1 MSPFSFL
8 SSVHLTQR
16 IQSLRDAEASL
27 LDFAKSRFSP
37 PFHPLTAHD
46 ESNHDWEI
54 IDTPITPPSIFR
66 NGSSCQVFDDQ
77 DAVLKLHGVK
87 VVNKRMASDV
97 KQQPAPLVLLHG
109 YANGSLYFYRNLMG
123 LSHFHFG
130 SIYAL
135 DMLGWGLSSR
145 PTFDLQL
152 LGDDNGDTNDDKRSN
167 EHKQV
172 ASAEHFFVESLE
184 SWRKQHDLPK
194 IILAGHSMGGYLSV
208 AYAEKYPQH
217 VERLILLS
225 PVGVPER
232 KEEDGVRINS
242 LPFYMRGIVKIT
254 RYLFEKGVT
263 PGSFLRALPL
273 SKSKSMVDSYILN
286 RLPAIQCEE
295 ERKHLSEYLYQNSML
310 PGSGEYC
317 LSQILTAGAFARIPL
332 VDRIPEIKSNDNK
345 DGMEVHF
352 VYGENDWM
360 DFKGGIDVQRLCFN
374 KRTEWE
380 KQKNNNESPPPKV
393 FLHGV
398 RNAGHLLMLDN
409 YEEFNSALIIA
420 AGGEDRLPSNF
431 PRPVEFVCNE
441 VAASISDSVNCNVKR
456 EVLNEMGASA
466 FFRGSRWDR
475 RLQKKDEEGVNNDAV
490 DDNGCDEKKMEEQL
504 A

>member
-1 MSPFSFL
+1 
-8 SSVHLTQR
+8 
-16 IQSLRDAEASL
+16 
-27 LDFAKSRFSP
+27 
-37 PFHPLTAHD
+37 
-46 ESNHDWEI
+46 
-54 IDTPITPPSIFR
+54 
-66 NGSSCQVFDDQ
+66 
-77 DAVLKLHGVK
+77 
-87 VVNKRMASDV
+87 
-97 KQQPAPLVLLHG
+97 
-109 YANGSLYFYRNLMG
+109 
-123 LSHFHFG
+123 
-130 SIYAL
+130 
-135 DMLGWGLSSR
+135 
-145 PTFDLQL
+145 
-152 LGDDNGDTNDDKRSN
+152 
-167 EHKQV
+167 
-172 ASAEHFFVESLE
+172 
-184 SWRKQHDLPK
+184 
-194 IILAGHSMGGYLSV
+194 
-208 AYAEKYPQH
+208 
-217 VERLILLS
+217 
-225 PVGVPER
+225 
-232 KEEDGVRINS
+232 
-242 LPFYMRGIVKIT
+242 
-254 RYLFEKGVT
+254 
-263 PGSFLRALPL
+263 
-273 SKSKSMVDSYILN
+273 
-286 RLPAIQCEE
+286 
-295 ERKHLSEYLYQNSML
+295 ML

-441 VAASISDSVNCNVKR
+441 IASSISDSVNCNVKR